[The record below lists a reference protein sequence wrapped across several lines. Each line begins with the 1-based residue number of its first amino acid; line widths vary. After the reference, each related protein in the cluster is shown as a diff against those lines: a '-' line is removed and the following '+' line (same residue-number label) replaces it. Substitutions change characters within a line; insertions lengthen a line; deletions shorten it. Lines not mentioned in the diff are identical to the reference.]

1 MLKSVQVM
9 YAVEEDRHFKGKI
22 NIYSRMH
29 LLVNIDNRLSES
41 HWKRLMDSPLGGVAR
56 LGTRVQFSGQLV
68 HYVFQRQL
76 KTKKANETWY
86 KIHDAVVR
94 FSIAEFAL
102 VTSLNCGYGEEPKDD
117 APFEKAVFD
126 FFGVSKM
133 KMSEFEVQ
141 FRVAMASEKSSTR
154 KLKFVL
160 LMLVEGVLFGK
171 EPKNYIHGWVV
182 DLVGDIDRFLVFPWG
197 RLCYERTNEFLN
209 RAIERKLQRDEGNS
223 NARPAY
229 CLSGFPLAFQ
239 VRTQISLD
247 AYTRLLGV

>member
-1 MLKSVQVM
+1 MLKSVQAV
-9 YAVEEDRHFKGKI
+9 YAVEEERHFKAKI
-22 NIYSRMH
+22 NQHSRMA

-41 HWKRLMDSPLGGVAR
+41 HWKRLTDSPLGGIAR

-68 HYVFQRQL
+68 HYVLQRQL
-76 KTKKANETWY
+76 KSKKENETWY
-86 KIHDAVVR
+86 KIHEAVVR
-94 FSIAEFAL
+94 FSIAEFAI
-102 VTSLNCGYGEEPKDD
+102 VTGLNCGYGEEPEDD
-117 APFEKAVFD
+117 DGFEKAVYD

-133 KMSEFEVQ
+133 RMSEFEVE

-182 DLVGDIDRFLVFPWG
+182 DLVGDVDRFLAFPWG

-209 RAIERKLQRDEGNS
+209 RAIERKLQRDEGSS

-229 CLSGFPLAFQ
+229 CLMGFPLAFQ
-239 VRTQISLD
+239 VRTQI
-247 AYTRLLGV
+247 